1 MTLRARSIH
10 NPEERSTRLRIDRL
24 KGIKNDLIFLSSLA
38 CVCALLQLSSTRKEE
53 SSCVCTSFLRRVRR
67 NAPQQEVCIFRNEL
81 FSFRRIRDEAWRDS
95 KPRSAFPPVFLF
107 FRQFSS
113 RSHERELNFSPY
125 SFIPPFR
132 VYRALISFIL
142 IKNK

>member
-38 CVCALLQLSSTRKEE
+38 CARCSNLPPLGRKR
-53 SSCVCTSFLRRVRR
+53 VVVFVTSFLRRVRR
-67 NAPQQEVCIFRNEL
+67 NAPQQEVCIFHNEL

-95 KPRSAFPPVFLF
+95 QAKIRFPACVFIFPSIFFALTRARIKLFALLLYSAVFAC
-107 FRQFSS
+107 
-113 RSHERELNFSPY
+113 
-125 SFIPPFR
+125 I
-132 VYRALISFIL
+132 AL
-142 IKNK
+142 